1 MVYWS
6 SKFILKFSFL
16 KYLWICIAIWNVAKL
31 LMFNNLLAIPV
42 LQLNI
47 LAVALSYLDVINFSF
62 SLICGGYLTLQITS
76 QRYMYTYGWF
86 MWRFDRKQNSVKQ
99 LSFNKKLIKNNSS
112 VNDFSVQQFLKI
124 YRLDFI
130 FFIVKWHFPP
140 RIY

>member
-1 MVYWS
+1 
-6 SKFILKFSFL
+6 
-16 KYLWICIAIWNVAKL
+16 
-31 LMFNNLLAIPV
+31 MFNNLLAIPV

-99 LSFNKKLIKNNSS
+99 LSFNKKLIK
-112 VNDFSVQQFLKI
+112 K
-124 YRLDFI
+124 
-130 FFIVKWHFPP
+130 
-140 RIY
+140 